1 MNCNSQDPEWV
12 CCTDALLP
20 SARIGL
26 WGAPMRGGGPGS
38 SLALCVCSGSDQIR
52 CLGTGLFSLSGCWE
66 RPVCL
71 RFGPVA
77 PKRQWVQSLQ
87 FLWGRG
93 GRTEGS
99 SSRGVGA
106 PGSLSPPSSWAP
118 ITGNTDVPQTAS
130 MRRHRREWVERCHLT
145 GSVCTR
151 FWLKIHFLNGLA
163 QSSRTILDC
172 CNFEQMVLKLSR
184 VVLFI
189 M

>member
-20 SARIGL
+20 SAQIGF
-26 WGAPMRGGGPGS
+26 WGARWEEGGPGS

-71 RFGPVA
+71 QFGPVA

-99 SSRGVGA
+99 NSRGVGGTRVLISSVFMSTHYRKRRCPSDRLHGTA
-106 PGSLSPPSSWAP
+106 QTGVGGTLSPHWKCVHTFL
-118 ITGNTDVPQTAS
+118 IKNT
-130 MRRHRREWVERCHLT
+130 
-145 GSVCTR
+145 
-151 FWLKIHFLNGLA
+151 FFF
-163 QSSRTILDC
+163 
-172 CNFEQMVLKLSR
+172 FEQVGSIKQSYFRLL
-184 VVLFI
+184 
-189 M
+189 